1 MFEVYFRLGFEHIA
15 DIAGYDHIL
24 FVAALCAVYRIRD
37 WKPLLILVTAFTI
50 GHSITLAL
58 ATVGAITVEGD
69 WIEIAIPFTIL
80 VTSMLNI
87 RDHSDPEEPHRAF
100 DPTHRVKYIL
110 ALGFGLVHGLGFSSF
125 LRAVLGGEESILL
138 PLFAFNVGLELG
150 QVMIAAGFLLLSL
163 FMVAVVGMNRR
174 EWNLVLSGATGG
186 ISVVLMVEKFLGA

>member
-174 EWNLVLSGATGG
+174 EWNLVLSGGTGG
-186 ISVVLMVEKFLGA
+186 ISIMLMVEKFLGA

>member
-1 MFEVYFRLGFEHIA
+1 
-15 DIAGYDHIL
+15 
-24 FVAALCAVYRIRD
+24 
-37 WKPLLILVTAFTI
+37 
-50 GHSITLAL
+50 
-58 ATVGAITVEGD
+58 
-69 WIEIAIPFTIL
+69 
-80 VTSMLNI
+80 MLNI